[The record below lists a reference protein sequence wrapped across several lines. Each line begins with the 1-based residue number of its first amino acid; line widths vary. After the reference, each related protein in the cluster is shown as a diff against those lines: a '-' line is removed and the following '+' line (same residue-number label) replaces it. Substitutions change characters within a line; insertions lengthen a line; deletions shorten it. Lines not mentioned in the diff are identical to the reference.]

1 MKKIFYLGLGIVGV
15 SLSTLLFTACV
26 KKDFKP
32 PIDNSQYDPELHV
45 THTIQEIQTLPQG
58 QMIEEDIIIQ
68 GVVVMDDKSGN
79 YYKKIVF
86 QDETGGIEILL
97 DQNNLYNDYPIGRK
111 IYVKLNGLYL
121 GNYGSNLQIGY
132 TPDASGALSQIP
144 FILIDNYIVKANY
157 PNEITPKVVT
167 LSELASPNAA
177 SQYLNTL
184 VKIEDVEFSPEHAG
198 VSYAQLA
205 SLASAT
211 NRNIKD
217 CSNGTII
224 LRTSGYAKFQSD
236 LTPTGNGSLVAVYT
250 RHNNTPQLFIRD
262 TDDVQ
267 FNNER
272 CDGTNPDPVDVT
284 HITMDSLR
292 SLYNGSDVTLPPVKV
307 SGIVISDIDNGNVSH
322 RNVVVQ
328 GSNND
333 KGIVLFYNQGT
344 DYKLG
349 DSIEVVITGN
359 VLKEFQNKLEV
370 EGVDIS
376 QTIVHAQNRSITP
389 KVVTIGEVV
398 ADRKKYESTLV
409 KILNASFEAGAP
421 TYNGTNGNLSIT
433 DGTGTI
439 KHYSALNTTFKDDPL
454 PTSPVQ
460 SITGFIDIHNQNV
473 QIRFRNP
480 HPPVNDVTP

>member
-1 MKKIFYLGLGIVGV
+1 MKKIIYLGLGIATIAM
-15 SLSTLLFTACV
+15 SSLLFTACV

-32 PIDNSQYDPELHV
+32 PIDNSQYDPELDV
-45 THTIQEIQTLPQG
+45 THTIQQIQVLPQN

-79 YYKKIVF
+79 YFKKIVI
-86 QDETGGIEILL
+86 QDETGGMELL
-97 DQNNLYNDYPIGRK
+97 IDQNNLYNDYPIGRK
-111 IYVKLNGLYL
+111 IYVKLKGLYL
-121 GNYGSNLQIGY
+121 GNYASNLQLGY
-132 TPDASGALSQIP
+132 TPDAGGSLSQIP
-144 FILIDNYIVKANY
+144 FILVDNFIVKANY
-157 PNEITPKVVT
+157 PNEITPEVVT
-167 LSELASPNAA
+167 LSELASPNGAA
-177 SQYLNTL
+177 QYLNT
-184 VKIEDVEFSPEHAG
+184 VIKIEDVEFAPEHAG

-217 CSNGTII
+217 CSSGSII
-224 LRTSGYAKFQSD
+224 LRTSGYAQFQSE
-236 LTPTGNGSLVAVYT
+236 LTPTGNGSLTAIYT
-250 RHNNTPQLFIRD
+250 RHNNTPQLFIRN

-272 CDGTNPDPVDVT
+272 CDGTDPGPVDVT
-284 HITMDSLR
+284 HISMDSLR
-292 SLYNGSDVTLPPVKV
+292 SLFSGTDVTLPAIKV
-307 SGIVISDIDNGNVSH
+307 SGIVISDIDHGNVSH

-328 GSNND
+328 GSSSD
-333 KGIVLFYNQGT
+333 KGVVLFYNQGT

-349 DSIEVVITGN
+349 DSIEVVLTGT

-376 QTIVHAQNRSITP
+376 QTVVHAQNRSITP
-389 KVVTIGEVV
+389 KLVTIGEIV

-409 KILNASFEAGAP
+409 KIVNASFESGAP
-421 TYNGTNGNLSIT
+421 TYNGSNGNLSIT

-454 PTSPVQ
+454 PASPVQ
-460 SITGFIDIHNQNV
+460 SITGFIDLHNQNI

-480 HPPVNDVTP
+480 HAPTNDVMP